1 MQGRPH
7 ALLLPYPAQGHVL
20 PLMELA
26 HRMVS
31 HGFTITFINTHFN
44 HARLLSAMPT
54 FYSNTNPSINFI
66 SIPDGLQPGDDRNHI
81 ANLCKA
87 LTTIMPLHLEEL
99 IIKMMHEQPEHDK
112 PTCLIADESMA
123 WAFYI
128 AKKNGLRTS
137 AFWPASATTF
147 TNMKNIPKLIQDG
160 IIHQHDGSAKTPGVI
175 FRLSPRMPPMKVDHL
190 SWNCFFDPESNKVI
204 FHYVYSNS
212 ESIKKAEFVVCNSF
226 YEAEKPV
233 FDYLN
238 SSKILPIGPLLSGRR
253 FGKPAG
259 VFWAEDTTCKAW
271 LDEQDVNSVIYVAF
285 GSLAILDERQF
296 QELALG
302 LELTGRPFLWVVRPD
317 ITAKA
322 IINLPKGFKDRI
334 GDRGMVVQWSP
345 QQEVLAHPAVSCFM
359 SHCGWNSTMEGVRNG
374 VPFICWPYFADQ
386 HLNQTYIC
394 DVWKTG
400 LKMIPD
406 ENNMIT
412 KEQIKDKVEEL
423 LDDGEMQKRALA
435 MKEIAIKGIEKG
447 GSSFENFNTFVSAI
461 KQV

>member
-1 MQGRPH
+1 MGRPH
-7 ALLLPYPAQGHVL
+7 ALLLPLPAQGHVL

-54 FYSNTNPSINFI
+54 TYNTNPSINFI
-66 SIPDGLQPGDDRNHI
+66 SIPDGLQPGDDRYHV

-87 LTTIMPLHLEEL
+87 LITIMPLHLEE
-99 IIKMMHEQPEHDK
+99 IIINMMHKQPEQDK
-112 PTCLIADESMA
+112 PTCLIADQAMA
-123 WAFYI
+123 WAFNV
-128 AKKNGLRTS
+128 AKKNGLRTA
-137 AFWPASATTF
+137 AFWPASAATF
-147 TNMKNIPKLIQDG
+147 TSIRNVPKLIQDG
-160 IIHQHDGSAKTPGVI
+160 IIHEHDGSAKTPGVI
-175 FRLSPRMPPMKVDHL
+175 FRLSPGIPPMNVNHL
-190 SWNCFFDPESNKVI
+190 FWNRQLDSESNKVI
-204 FHYVYSNS
+204 FHCINTNKD
-212 ESIKKAEFVVCNSF
+212 SIKNVEFVVCNSF
-226 YEAEKPV
+226 YEAEKPE

-238 SSKILPIGPLLSGRR
+238 TSKILPIGPLLSCQR

-259 VFWAEDTTCKAW
+259 LFWSADTTCKAW

-285 GSLAILDERQF
+285 GSLATVDERQF

-317 ITAKA
+317 FTGKA
-322 IINLPKGFKDRI
+322 IIDLLKGLEDRI
-334 GDRGMVVQWSP
+334 GGRGMVVEWSP

-359 SHCGWNSTMEGVRNG
+359 SHCGWNSTMEGVSNG
-374 VPFICWPYFADQ
+374 VPFLCWPCFGDQ

-394 DVWKTG
+394 DVWKIG
-400 LKMIPD
+400 LKMNPD

-423 LDDGEMQKRALA
+423 LDDGEMKKRALA

-447 GSSFENFNTFVSAI
+447 GSSFENFNTFISAM
-461 KQV
+461 QV